1 MELLL
6 TLGLALLGTG
16 VLVTLIK
23 KLLDKGEEAIIKS
36 ENKWDDLLLQFRPQ
50 VEIELKKLEE
60 KLKVELQKKLDEEKN
75 EEK

>member
-16 VLVTLIK
+16 VLVTLVK

-50 VEIELKKLEE
+50 VEVELKKLEE
-60 KLKVELQKKLDEEKN
+60 KLKVELQKKIDEEKK
-75 EEK
+75 EDK

>member
-16 VLVTLIK
+16 VLVTLIT

-36 ENKWDDLLLQFRPQ
+36 ENKWDDLILQFRPQ
-50 VEIELKKLEE
+50 IEKELIKLEE
-60 KLKVELQKKLDEEKN
+60 KLKLELEKKLEEEKK
-75 EEK
+75 EDK

>member
-16 VLVTLIK
+16 VLVTLIT

-50 VEIELKKLEE
+50 VEVELKKLEE
-60 KLKVELQKKLDEEKN
+60 KLKVELQKKIDEEKK
-75 EEK
+75 EDK

>member
-16 VLVTLIK
+16 VLVTLIT